1 MKLNNKFALISV
13 ALMTGAACLTACSS
27 DEVAENPGL
36 SADGESV
43 KTQFALNIP
52 VAGRNARMTDV
63 NTQNNNQFLGMEDI
77 LLIPHNEII
86 NENTTKLNSYIKL
99 PNITNGS
106 NNAWPE
112 TDKNVK
118 VYNDV
123 LVPVGTSNF
132 LFYGHAPQ
140 GTITQGTN
148 LPEAKTSFEKGILNK
163 KFPEIGTTKTADY
176 SFELMLARQEE
187 SGEETATKKGKV
199 LTALNDVLTA
209 FGKVDNLPEDN
220 NIKKLHA
227 QYTSL
232 TAGSANSVLAT
243 MQSLYN
249 NVVTATNDETAKTIK
264 TAIEV
269 KFNATAK
276 PEGDTSPKTEYTL
289 TWKEAND
296 YPRNTNMPDGTA
308 IVKFDKDKTQK
319 FIWDSD
325 RVVIGGTP
333 NVNVK
338 NITFPA
344 SIYYFAN
351 TSVKTNSNPQAK
363 FPTATTDWESGFTA
377 NNWEDK
383 VTQLTRKIA
392 LKDNI
397 NYGVAQLTMTFK
409 CKAAT
414 LPAKP
419 YTVNDVT
426 TSQYIPVGEG
436 FNVTGVLI
444 GGQPKSVGYNF
455 LPTSSE
461 NEFFTN
467 TVYDK
472 NMPDGLKAKHN
483 PSEKDIKTNY
493 TLLLSNKKSGNS
505 QDAVNFAVELTN
517 NSGMDFRG
525 ADGIVPAGGTFYL
538 IGKLDPSADKGVTF
552 NDRTAVFEPDYR
564 TTANVT
570 ISTLANAY
578 NCIPDLRSTNLQ
590 LGLSVDL
597 SWETG
602 MSFDVEIGQ

>member
-77 LLIPHNEII
+77 LLIPHNDAI
-86 NENTTKLNSYIKL
+86 NDATTTLYSYISL
-99 PNITNGS
+99 PNITNGET
-106 NNAWPE
+106 NAWPE
-112 TDKNVK
+112 SDKNVK
-118 VYNDV
+118 VYKDI
-123 LVPVGTSNF
+123 LVPVGTKNF
-132 LFYGHAPQ
+132 LFYAHGPQ
-140 GTITQGTN
+140 GDTKNVQDC
-148 LPEAKTSFEKGILNK
+148 FDKGILQRNITQSE
-163 KFPEIGTTKTADY
+163 PSTAKY
-176 SFELMLARQEE
+176 SFNLVNAKQDT
-187 SGEETATKKGKV
+187 ETTNTQKGKV
-199 LTALNDVLTA
+199 LAALNAVLAA
-209 FGKVDNLPEDN
+209 FGKNLSEGSDY
-220 NIKKLHA
+220 KKLFDA
-227 QYTSL
+227 YTSL
-232 TAGSANSVLAT
+232 KAGSANSVLAT

-249 NVVTATNDETAKTIK
+249 NVVNATDETAK
-264 TAIEV
+264 AI
-269 KFNATAK
+269 
-276 PEGDTSPKTEYTL
+276 
-289 TWKEAND
+289 KEAIGQYFNVAKD
-296 YPRNTNMPDGTA
+296 NNTTLSWKDANTYPRNTNMPDGTA
-308 IVKFDKDKTQK
+308 QVNCQDGTFSWVTSNVQ
-319 FIWDSD
+319 
-325 RVVIGGTP
+325 IGGTTA
-333 NVNVK
+333 VNVD
-338 NITFPA
+338 NVTFPA
-344 SIYYFAN
+344 SINYFAN
-351 TSVKTNSNPQAK
+351 TGVKTNSNASAS
-363 FPTATTDWESGFTA
+363 FPSATESWENGFT
-377 NNWEDK
+377 NGNWEEV

-392 LKDNI
+392 LADNI

-409 CKAAT
+409 CKSST

-444 GGQPKSVGYNF
+444 GGQPSSVGYDF
-455 LPTSSE
+455 LPTS
-461 NEFFTN
+461 N
-467 TVYDK
+467 TSFNNTIYDRS
-472 NMPDGLKAKHN
+472 MPQDLKAKYYATN
-483 PSEKDIKTNY
+483 PIENIPTNY
-493 TLLLSNKKSGNS
+493 TLLLSNKKSGKS

-538 IGKLDPSADKGVTF
+538 IGKLDPSADKGVTT
-552 NDRTAVFEPDYR
+552 NGRTAVFEPDYR